1 MMEHYSEQVS
11 REAFSIEGNIV
22 DVVGRRIFKGII
34 HVVNGRIAQIEECE
48 GVFPYFILPGFIDAH
63 VHIESSMLVP
73 SEFARLAVVHGTI
86 GAVSDPHE
94 IANVLGL
101 AGVDFMLGNAA
112 TTPFRFSFGAPSCVP
127 ATSFETAGANLT
139 PELVNELLQRKEIGY
154 LAEMMNYP
162 GVVHENPMV
171 MKMIAFAHES
181 GKPVDGHAPGLSGS
195 LLEKYVSAGISTDHE
210 CSTIEEALEKIALGM
225 KILIREGSAAR
236 NAEALLPLLATHPNA
251 LMFCSDDMHPDQL
264 VNGHINLVAANALQ
278 KGYDLFG
285 VLRCATL
292 NPKTHYGLPNG
303 LLQPGDPADFIV
315 VEDLKAMN
323 VKQTFIDGK
332 LVAHNGATL
341 LQTQLCSTPNAFSAR
356 AISPSML
363 QVAAEGSKMR
373 VIQAIDGE
381 IVTRSLLRKPLV
393 EDGMVVAD
401 CSRDVLKL
409 VSLNRYNSSQPA
421 IAFINGFG
429 LQQGAIAS
437 TVAHDS
443 HNMIAVGTHDD
454 YIARAINLLV
464 NNKGGIVAVSPNG
477 EKVLPLPV
485 AGLMSASDGYLVA
498 ASYQEIDA
506 FAKQMGCTLKAPFMT
521 LSFMSLLV
529 IPELKLSDRGLFD
542 GQMFQPVGLF
552 ADAR

>member
-1 MMEHYSEQVS
+1 MKNYSGKSS
-11 REAFSIEGNIV
+11 RESFSIEGNIV
-22 DVVGRRIFKGII
+22 DVVERRIYKGII
-34 HVVNGRIAQIEECE
+34 YVDNGRISQIEETS
-48 GVFPYFILPGFIDAH
+48 GVSQNYILPGFIDAH

-94 IANVLGL
+94 IANVLGIE
-101 AGVDFMLGNAA
+101 GVDFMLGNAA

-127 ATSFETAGANLT
+127 ATCFETAGANLT
-139 PELVNELLQRKEIGY
+139 PELVHELLQRKEIGY

-162 GVVHENPMV
+162 GVVQENPMV
-171 MKMIAFAHES
+171 MKMIAFAQKA

-195 LLEKYVSAGISTDHE
+195 LLKKYVSAGISTDHE
-210 CSTIEEALEKIALGM
+210 CSTIDEALEKIALGM

-236 NAEALLPLLATHPNA
+236 NADALLPLLAIHPSA

-264 VNGHINLVAANALQ
+264 VKGHINLVAANALR
-278 KGYDLFG
+278 KGYDLFD

-292 NPKTHYGLPNG
+292 NPKTHYGLTNG
-303 LLQPGDPADFIV
+303 LLQPGDPADLLV
-315 VEDLKAMN
+315 VEDLEIMN
-323 VKQTFIDGK
+323 VKKTFINGK
-332 LVAHNGATL
+332 LVAANGTTL
-341 LQTQLCSTPNAFSAR
+341 LKSQQCSTPNAFDALT
-356 AISPSML
+356 IKPSML
-363 QVAAEGSKMR
+363 QVAARGINMR

-381 IVTRSLLRKPLV
+381 IVTRSVQIKPLV

-401 CSRDVLKL
+401 TRQDVLKL
-409 VSLNRYNSSQPA
+409 VSLNRYSSSKPA
-421 IAFINGFG
+421 VAFIKGFG

-443 HNMIAVGTHDD
+443 HNIIAVGTNDD
-454 YIARAINLLV
+454 YISRAINLLV
-464 NNKGGIVAVSPNG
+464 KHKGGIVAVAPKE

-498 ASYQEIDA
+498 AAYQETDS

-529 IPELKLSDRGLFD
+529 IPELKISDKGLFD
-542 GQMFQPVGLF
+542 TIRFKPVSLF
-552 ADAR
+552 TDS